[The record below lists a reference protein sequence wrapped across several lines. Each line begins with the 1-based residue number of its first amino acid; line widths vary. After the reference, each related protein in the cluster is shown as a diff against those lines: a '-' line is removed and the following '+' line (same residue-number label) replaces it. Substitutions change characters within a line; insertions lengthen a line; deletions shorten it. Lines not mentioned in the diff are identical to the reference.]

1 MKFAIHTL
9 ILVIGLMVVGIAQ
22 DVPLAKSTNLPMTID
37 SASLE
42 AASKEQPSFVPASRV
57 EQLEIEKYILL
68 IENAQARIQ
77 IAQRDIQSSTIAANL
92 LIEQMRAGYK
102 LDSTYVFDQNHRDAN
117 NNLQMGFTK
126 NKTEGAAK

>member
-22 DVPLAKSTNLPMTID
+22 DAKPVPSPSKPDAVLPDFI
-37 SASLE
+37 
-42 AASKEQPSFVPASRV
+42 PASRV

-77 IAQRDIQSSTIAANL
+77 IAQRDIQSSTTAANT
-92 LIEQMRAGYK
+92 LIEQMRVGYK
-102 LDSTYVFDQNHRDAN
+102 LSPEYAFDQNHRDAN

-126 NKTEGAAK
+126 NRTEGAAK

>member
-9 ILVIGLMVVGIAQ
+9 ILIAGLMVIGIAQ
-22 DVPLAKSTNLPMTID
+22 DSKPTSTPTATVTDAVLP
-37 SASLE
+37 A
-42 AASKEQPSFVPASRV
+42 FVPASRV

-92 LIEQMRAGYK
+92 LIEQMRVGYK